1 MRIKLLRLYSSPEIF
16 KSIDFTDGIN
26 LIMGEKVENESVKKG
41 KKTNGVGKSMCIEFI
56 NFCLL
61 KKTSD
66 SRVSKIPLDKF
77 MEDTQIIL
85 DLEIN
90 SNFLKIIRT
99 KHKSNNPVIVKDGV
113 ETEFS
118 SIEDANQYLK
128 ELLFSDIDNV
138 TLGFREFLGPF
149 VRDEESEYKDILSCY
164 DLSKRIPPSVKPHA
178 FLFGFDIS
186 IINSLEK
193 LFKEIEKVNAH
204 KLQLQKSLTENKTR
218 KIRDVKAVLNSLNDD
233 LRKIDTALDSFK
245 TNEAYE
251 VMQEDLGK
259 IQLEIENLRA
269 RQTALKY
276 ELKKV
281 KSFPSLEVIKRKEI
295 EIVYEQ
301 FKSGLGEIVS
311 KSIDEV
317 VGFKEKID
325 EFQKRLLVEKVTSLE
340 EELDIV
346 TTKLQNLENSK
357 VDKLKVIDQKG
368 VLKDIKNGYAIYHQ
382 KRDSYSNLQNT
393 YEAYD
398 NADSDWKKLRLEKD
412 QMFLKLD
419 AQIFDARTI
428 IENFNDT
435 IVEIHSYI
443 MDSNEASF
451 DIKTVNESKNK
462 QILSFD
468 MRIDDDGSHSIDRT
482 KVFIYDLALLFNEYT
497 NKRHPKFL
505 IHDNIFDVDQDTLI
519 KSLNYLSKKESQKFQ
534 YILTLNRDKIENEE
548 QSKLLELDIKEHR
561 VANFTKKDRFL
572 YGDKYSEL

>member
-16 KSIDFTDGIN
+16 KPIDFTDGIN
-26 LIMGEKVENESVKKG
+26 LIMGEKVEDESVKKG
-41 KKTNGVGKSMCIEFI
+41 KKTNGVGKSMCVEFI

-128 ELLFSDIDNV
+128 ELLFSDIDNA

-193 LFKEIEKVNAH
+193 LFKEIEKVNTH

-317 VGFKEKID
+317 IGFKEKID
-325 EFQKRLLVEKVTSLE
+325 EFQKRLLMEKVTSLE

-382 KRDSYSNLQNT
+382 KKDSYSNLQNT
-393 YEAYD
+393 YESYD
-398 NADSDWKKLRLEKD
+398 KADSDWKKLRLEKD

-419 AQIFDARTI
+419 AQIFDARAI

-451 DIKTVNESKNK
+451 DIKTVNESKSK

-519 KSLNYLSKKESQKFQ
+519 KSLNYLSRKESQKFQ

-548 QSKLLELDIKEHR
+548 QSKLLELDIKDHR

-572 YGDKYSEL
+572 YGDKYSEI

>member
-428 IENFNDT
+428 IENFN
-435 IVEIHSYI
+435 YI

>member
-251 VMQEDLGK
+251 VMQ
-259 IQLEIENLRA
+259 
-269 RQTALKY
+269 
-276 ELKKV
+276 
-281 KSFPSLEVIKRKEI
+281 
-295 EIVYEQ
+295 
-301 FKSGLGEIVS
+301 
-311 KSIDEV
+311 
-317 VGFKEKID
+317 
-325 EFQKRLLVEKVTSLE
+325 
-340 EELDIV
+340 
-346 TTKLQNLENSK
+346 
-357 VDKLKVIDQKG
+357 
-368 VLKDIKNGYAIYHQ
+368 
-382 KRDSYSNLQNT
+382 
-393 YEAYD
+393 D
-398 NADSDWKKLRLEKD
+398 N
-412 QMFLKLD
+412 FG
-419 AQIFDARTI
+419 
-428 IENFNDT
+428 FNDT
-435 IVEIHSYI
+435 SLPNALAKMWLYL
-443 MDSNEASF
+443 
-451 DIKTVNESKNK
+451 KKN
-462 QILSFD
+462 
-468 MRIDDDGSHSIDRT
+468 
-482 KVFIYDLALLFNEYT
+482 N
-497 NKRHPKFL
+497 
-505 IHDNIFDVDQDTLI
+505 
-519 KSLNYLSKKESQKFQ
+519 
-534 YILTLNRDKIENEE
+534 
-548 QSKLLELDIKEHR
+548 LLEEK
-561 VANFTKKDRFL
+561 
-572 YGDKYSEL
+572 

>member
-16 KSIDFTDGIN
+16 KPIEFGDGIN
-26 LIMGEKVENESVKKG
+26 LIMGEKVEDEGVKKG
-41 KKTNGVGKSMCIEFI
+41 KKTNGVGKSMCVEFI

-61 KKTSD
+61 KKTLD

-77 MEDTQIIL
+77 AEDTQIIL

-90 SNFLKIIRT
+90 SNILKIIRT
-99 KHKSNNPVIVKDGV
+99 KQNPDNPTIIKDGI
-113 ETEFS
+113 ETEFLS
-118 SIEDANQYLK
+118 LDDANEYLK
-128 ELLFSDIDNV
+128 ELLFSDIDNN

-149 VRDEESEYKDILSCY
+149 VRDEESEFKDILSCY

-186 IINSLEK
+186 IINNIEK
-193 LFKEIEKVNAH
+193 LFRDIEKVNTH

-233 LRKIDTALDSFK
+233 LRKIDTALESFK
-245 TNEAYE
+245 TNEAYD

-259 IQLEIENLRA
+259 IQLEIENYRTRQNALR
-269 RQTALKY
+269 Y

-295 EIVYEQ
+295 EIIYEQ
-301 FKSGLGEIVS
+301 FKAGLGEIVA
-311 KSIDEV
+311 KSIEEV
-317 VGFKEKID
+317 VSFKEKID
-325 EFQKRLLVEKVTSLE
+325 EFQKRLLKEKIATLE
-340 EELDIV
+340 GELEIV
-346 TTKLQNLENSK
+346 TVKLQDLEDIRVS
-357 VDKLKVIDQKG
+357 KLKVIDQKG
-368 VLKDIKNGYAIYHQ
+368 VLKDIKNGYAIYNQ
-382 KRDSYSNLQNT
+382 KKDSYSNLQNT
-393 YEAYD
+393 YESYD
-398 NADSDWKKLRLEKD
+398 KADSDWKKLRLEKD
-412 QMFLKLD
+412 QKFLKVD
-419 AQIFDARTI
+419 AQIFDARKI

-435 IVEIHSYI
+435 IVEIHTYI

-451 DIKTVNESKNK
+451 DIKTINESKSK
-462 QILSFD
+462 QILLFD

-497 NKRHPKFL
+497 NRRHPKLL

-519 KSLNYLSKKESQKFQ
+519 KSLNYLAKKESQKFQ

-548 QSKLLELDIKEHR
+548 LNKLLELDIKEHK
-561 VANFTKKDRFL
+561 VANFTKKNRFL
-572 YGDKYSEL
+572 YGDKYSET

>member
-16 KSIDFTDGIN
+16 KPIDFTDGIN
-26 LIMGEKVENESVKKG
+26 LIMGEKVEDESVKKG

-90 SNFLKIIRT
+90 SNYIKITRT
-99 KHKSNNPVIVKDGV
+99 KQKPDNPTIVKDGV

-128 ELLFSDIDNV
+128 ELLFSNV
-138 TLGFREFLGPF
+138 ENATLGFREFLGPF

-186 IINSLEK
+186 IINGIEK
-193 LFKEIEKVNAH
+193 LFKEIEKVNTH

-233 LRKIDTALDSFK
+233 LRKIDTALESFK

-276 ELKKV
+276 ELRKV

-295 EIVYEQ
+295 EIIYEQ

-325 EFQKRLLVEKVTSLE
+325 EFQKRLLVEKVASLE

-382 KRDSYSNLQNT
+382 KRDSYSYLQNT

-398 NADSDWKKLRLEKD
+398 KADSDWKKLRLEKD

-428 IENFNDT
+428 IGNFNDT

-451 DIKTVNESKNK
+451 DIKTVNESKSK

-519 KSLNYLSKKESQKFQ
+519 KSLNYLSRKESQKFQ

-572 YGDKYSEL
+572 YGDKYSEV